1 MEVSINGGTP
11 AIAGWFALGTPMDW
25 KPPFQLTTS
34 IYPTFTS
41 GHLTESHNLQWKMG
55 EQG

>member
-1 MEVSINGGTP
+1 MGVSINVDTP
-11 AIAGWFALGTPMDW
+11 AIAGWFTMGTPMDW

-41 GHLTESHNLQWKMG
+41 GHLTESHNLQRKMG